1 MSACP
6 CCLEDLRPAVLG
18 LGGRSVAGVCGVCAD
33 AVCGACLSPARPGRP
48 RVCRSCVWDSLVA
61 RGETPHFAEPPGHRR
76 RVAQA
81 ACAHARAVRWM
92 GCCPDCGVVLAW
104 PAEHD
109 NPSCDACG
117 APSHLDFNCC
127 WACGESFEE
136 HNAPTPH
143 PEGYAL
149 EYPCRSTQ
157 CRGRVAWL
165 MPHCPWCAAEQR
177 WVASREPGAAAC
189 TGCHTRLDPTWA
201 FCATCG
207 DEAPLPE
214 ACFTCATRLVR
225 VRSAARCEHC
235 RHIVCCDCFD
245 TFLLPDDAEGREQ
258 LLCVP
263 CADVLGAELVDAGA
277 GDDAEADADDEGVD
291 AAEEDAADAD
301 DVNHDEDADD
311 GAHAGDLADADDD
324 AEEDDDSDAVDDA
337 SDDGADDD
345 AAEDDA
351 GRHAPGA
358 GTGTSRDAAA
368 DEDADDDLPDP
379 WAVLGVRPGTPLPD
393 VRRAYLTL
401 VAQYHPDK
409 VAQLGPKLQAVAQE
423 ETRRLNAAW
432 SLLRARAG

>member
-6 CCLEDLRPAVLG
+6 CCLEELRPAVLG

-33 AVCGACLSPARPGRP
+33 AVCTACLSPARGARP
-48 RVCRSCVWDSLVA
+48 RVCRSCVWDSLAA
-61 RGETPHFAEPPGHRR
+61 RGQTPPFAEPAGHRR

-117 APSHLDFNCC
+117 APSHLAFNCC

-136 HNAPTPH
+136 DNAPTPEA
-143 PEGYAL
+143 EGYAL
-149 EYPCRSTQ
+149 DHPCRAAH

-165 MPHCPWCAAEQR
+165 MPHCPWCGTEQR
-177 WVASREPGAAAC
+177 WVPSREVGAPAC
-189 TGCHTRLDPTWA
+189 GGCHARLDPTWA

-225 VRSAARCEHC
+225 VRSATRCEHC
-235 RHIVCCDCFD
+235 RRIVCCDCFD
-245 TFLLPDDAEGREQ
+245 AFRLPDDAEDREH

-263 CADVLGAELVDAGA
+263 CADGLGAELLDA
-277 GDDAEADADDEGVD
+277 DDADADEDDVPDEDD
-291 AAEEDAADAD
+291 APDEASDAD
-301 DVNHDEDADD
+301 EASDEDAD
-311 GAHAGDLADADDD
+311 AGEEADPAPDED
-324 AEEDDDSDAVDDA
+324 APDATASDAA
-337 SDDGADDD
+337 GSQGA
-345 AAEDDA
+345 AH
-351 GRHAPGA
+351 G
-358 GTGTSRDAAA
+358 AA
-368 DEDADDDLPDP
+368 DEDADDDGPDP
-379 WAVLGVRPGTPLPD
+379 WSVLGVAPGTALPE
-393 VRRAYLTL
+393 VRRAYLRL

-409 VAQLGPKLQAVAQE
+409 VAQLGPKLQAVALE

-432 SLLRARAG
+432 TRLREGAQ